1 LLATDSAAKIGSRS
15 SVIAA
20 LAVSDRGIAWLAGL
34 ALSRLS
40 TNGSESFA
48 NADRLGGSRR
58 LSGDSLSP

>member
-1 LLATDSAAKIGSRS
+1 
-15 SVIAA
+15 VIAA

-58 LSGDSLSP
+58 LSGDSLSR